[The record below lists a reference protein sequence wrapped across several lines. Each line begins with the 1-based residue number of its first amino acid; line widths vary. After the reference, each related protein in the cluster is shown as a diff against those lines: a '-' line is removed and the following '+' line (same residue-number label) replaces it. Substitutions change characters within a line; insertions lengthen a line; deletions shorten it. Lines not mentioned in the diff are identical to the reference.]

1 MTNSVV
7 IKFCED
13 DNQITAAYP
22 IMAQLRPQLDEA
34 EFFAQIRRLMQTGYR
49 LVSANLADEVV
60 GVMGYRFLEDLA
72 RGRTLYVDDL
82 VVDENHRSQGIG
94 EALMKVAELE
104 AERRDCQTLRLCSN
118 LAREPAHRFYEEF
131 GMEKSSYAFVKK
143 LI

>member
-1 MTNSVV
+1 MANSVI

-13 DNQITAAYP
+13 DDQITAAYP
-22 IMAQLRPQLDEA
+22 IMAQLRPHLDEA
-34 EFFAQIRRLMQTGYR
+34 EFFAQIRRLMQSGYR
-49 LVSANLADEVV
+49 MVSANIGDEVV

-82 VVDENHRSQGIG
+82 VVNESNRDQGIG
-94 EALMKVAELE
+94 ESLMKVAEME
-104 AERRDCQTLRLCSN
+104 AERRDCETLRLCSG
-118 LAREPAHRFYEEF
+118 LQREPAHRFYEGI